1 MKQLELMLKLHSL
14 PDKKPEFLIYINNK
28 EIKNFTFISEYA
40 DDDLNLCVVK
50 QELNNI
56 GNHNFKIQFL
66 NKLDTDLLVDKSRD
80 IFVDLAIEIYSVK
93 IDDVDITHEARS
105 TGIYQNI
112 NSLNDET
119 FGYMHTNG
127 TLTFNFI
134 TPIFLYKRNIS
145 LIK

>member
-112 NSLNDET
+112 NSLNEET

-127 TLTFNFI
+127 TFTVNFI
-134 TPIFLYKRNIS
+134 TPIFLYKRNIN

>member
-66 NKLDTDLLVDKSRD
+66 NKLNTDLLVDKSRD

-112 NSLNDET
+112 NSLNEET

-127 TLTFNFI
+127 TFTFNFI
-134 TPIFLYKRNIS
+134 TPIFLYKRNIN

>member
-1 MKQLELMLKLHSL
+1 MKQLELILKLHDL

-66 NKLDTDLLVDKSRD
+66 NKLNTDLLVDKSRD

-93 IDDVDITHEARS
+93 IDDVDITQEARS

-112 NSLNDET
+112 NSSNDET

-127 TLTFNFI
+127 TFTFNFI
-134 TPIFLYKRNIS
+134 TPIFLYKRNIN
-145 LIK
+145 LTK

>member
-112 NSLNDET
+112 NSLNEET

-127 TLTFNFI
+127 TFTFNFI
-134 TPIFLYKRNIS
+134 TPIFLYKRNIN